1 MKVVIVES
9 PTKVKTIG
17 KYLGPDYD
25 VYASFGHVRDLAPKD
40 GSVDPDAD
48 FAMLWEIDAKAAKRL
63 AEIAGAVKDAERV
76 ILATDPD
83 REGEAISWHVH
94 EILKAKKVLKD
105 KRVDRVVFNAVTR
118 DAVAEAMRH
127 PREIDE
133 ALVDAYRARRAL
145 DYLVGFNLSPV
156 LWRKLPGARSAGRV
170 QSVALRIV
178 CDRELEIE
186 KFVAREYWSILAH
199 LKTLADAP
207 FAARLVGA
215 DGNKIARLDVG
226 SGEEAENFKAALE
239 TAKFRIVEVEAKPLK
254 RHPYPPFTTSTLQQ
268 EASRKLGLAP
278 ARTMQIAQRL
288 YEGLDIGE
296 GAVGLITY
304 MRTDGVDLAP
314 EAIAAA
320 RRVIAKDFGDAYVP
334 AAPRKYTVK
343 AKNAQEAHE
352 AIRPTEMTRRPR
364 DLARHLE
371 PEQAKLYEL
380 IWNRTV
386 ACQMESAELER
397 TTVDIV
403 AEAGARRLDFR
414 ATGQVVRFPGFL
426 AIYQEG
432 RDDDEDED
440 SARLP
445 PMKAGEPL
453 TKERIEAS
461 RHFTE
466 PPPRYTEAT
475 LVKRM
480 EELGIGRPSTYA
492 STLAV
497 LRDRDYVRLEKKR
510 LIPEDKGRLVT
521 AFLESFFAKYVG
533 YDFTAE
539 LEEKLDRVSNSEID
553 WKDLLRDFW
562 TDFSGA
568 LAGAKDLR
576 TSQALDSLNE
586 LLGPHIFPARADGGD
601 PRQCPSCGKGRLS
614 LKIGKFGAFIGCS
627 NYPACKFTR
636 VLSPNGQN
644 GAGAAEGE
652 RPGVRPLGIDP
663 TSGDEITLRSGRFGD
678 YVQQGEGDKPRR
690 CSLPKGLRPD
700 DVTLETAVALL
711 SLPREVARHPE
722 SGEPILAGVGRYGS
736 YVQHGKTY
744 ANLARND
751 DVLTI
756 GANRAIDLI
765 VAKESGAGRGG
776 FGAGAGG
783 RALGDHPT
791 LGGAVT
797 LKAGRFGPYVNHGKI
812 NATLPRGSDPASLTL
827 AEAVAML
834 AAKAAGGG
842 GGRALGDHPEGGAVT
857 LRAGRFGA
865 YVNWG
870 KVNATISK
878 SASPET
884 ITLDEA
890 IALIAEREGR
900 PARPKARGGAKA
912 KRKPPVAK
920 AGAETPKPK
929 PVAATRKG
937 AAAKTK
943 PAAAKPKAAAAKTK
957 AAAAKVKR
965 PAAKAK
971 PAAAKAKRPAA
982 KATRPAAKA
991 KTRRKS

>member
-17 KYLGPDYD
+17 KYLGRDYD

-40 GSVDPDAD
+40 GSVDPEHD
-48 FAMLWEIDAKAAKRL
+48 FAMRWEIDPKAAKRL
-63 AEIAGAVKDAERV
+63 AEIAGAVKGAERV

-83 REGEAISWHVH
+83 REGEAISWHVY

-118 DAVAEAMRH
+118 DAVAEAMRS

-207 FAARLVGA
+207 FTARLVGA
-215 DGNKIARLDVG
+215 DGKKIARLDIG
-226 SGEEAENFKAALE
+226 SGKEAEDFKAALE
-239 TAKFRIVEVEAKPLK
+239 TASFKVVEVDAKPLK

-314 EAIAAA
+314 EAVQAA
-320 RRVIAKDFGDAYVP
+320 RKVIAKDFGDAYAP
-334 AAPRKYTVK
+334 AAPRKYAVK

-380 IWNRTV
+380 IWNRTL

-397 TTVDIV
+397 TTVDIL
-403 AEAGARRLDFR
+403 AEAAQRRLDFR

-426 AIYQEG
+426 ALYQEG

-440 SARLP
+440 SVRLP
-445 PMKAGEPL
+445 PMRAGEPL

-510 LIPEDKGRLVT
+510 LIPQDKGRLVT
-521 AFLESFFAKYVG
+521 AFLEAFFAKYVG
-533 YDFTAE
+533 YDFTAD

-568 LAGAKDLR
+568 LDGAKDLR
-576 TSQALDSLNE
+576 TSQALDSLND

-601 PRQCPSCGKGRLS
+601 PRQCPSCGTGRLS
-614 LKIGKFGAFIGCS
+614 LKLGKFGAFIGCS

-644 GAGAAEGE
+644 GAGAEGE
-652 RPGVRPLGIDP
+652 RPGVRALGLDP
-663 TSGDEITLRSGRFGD
+663 KTGDEITLRGGRFGD
-678 YVQQGEGDKPRR
+678 YVQQGEGEKPKRS
-690 CSLPKGLRPD
+690 SLPKRLSPD

-711 SLPREVARHPE
+711 SLPREVARHPV
-722 SGEPILAGVGRYGS
+722 SGEPILAGIGRYGS

-744 ANLARND
+744 ANLSRND

-765 VAKESGAGRGG
+765 VAKESGAGRG
-776 FGAGAGG
+776 FGAGA

-797 LKAGRFGPYVNHGKI
+797 VKSGRFGPYVNHGKI

-827 AEAVAML
+827 EEAVAML

-842 GGRALGDHPEGGAVT
+842 GGRALGDHPDGGPIVV
-857 LRAGRFGA
+857 RDGRFGA

-870 KVNATISK
+870 KVNATIPK
-878 SASPET
+878 SISPEK

-890 IALIAEREGR
+890 LALIAEREGR
-900 PARPKARGGAKA
+900 PAHRNARAGAKA
-912 KRKPPVAK
+912 KRKAPVAK
-920 AGAETPKPK
+920 A
-929 PVAATRKG
+929 R
-937 AAAKTK
+937 AAKTAPAPAPRAKTAK
-943 PAAAKPKAAAAKTK
+943 PAAAKRK
-957 AAAAKVKR
+957 
-965 PAAKAK
+965 AAKAK
-971 PAAAKAKRPAA
+971 PAAGKARRAAAKPAAVKGKAPAAKAKRPAA
-982 KATRPAAKA
+982 KARIATA
-991 KTRRKS
+991 KTRRKA